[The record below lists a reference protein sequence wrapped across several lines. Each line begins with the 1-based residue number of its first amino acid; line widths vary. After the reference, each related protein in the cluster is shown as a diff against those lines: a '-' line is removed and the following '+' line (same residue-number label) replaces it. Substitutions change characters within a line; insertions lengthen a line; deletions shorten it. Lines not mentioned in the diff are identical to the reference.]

1 MKRKLTIPTLLVAV
15 VALLNSCSPAPDA
28 LDVAFG
34 ELDKAI
40 AMRQHY
46 SQLKEERI
54 AFERERITNHT
65 LPYKEHLATIE
76 LLVGEYNKYQ
86 LDSIIVWLGR
96 GIELAEAEGDR
107 HTADRLTLRNVEY
120 YTMAGF
126 YSEAA
131 SLLASIDTLGMTPE
145 ELRHYYRAA
154 HSHHRELREYSAD
167 PRTKALSARLEQHYI
182 DRLIATE
189 SDTLEQHK
197 LLCTKYS
204 NLSDWE
210 NLSRELEIVLPT
222 LSPNKQEFAYFS
234 YLKAISVGDNRGTRE
249 EYMTHL
255 ARSARA
261 DMVSC
266 TTDHASLCMLSE
278 ILFHLGEVEQAFE
291 YIQIAMQDATF
302 YNSRLRPWQ
311 VAEMLPVIES
321 SYSERMSAR
330 NTSLYVA
337 TGITALLLVVI
348 LIVLIQKSK
357 QNRQIRQTK
366 AQLEAMNTTLSDY
379 VARLSAQNEVEH
391 SLAAELSEANTVKE
405 QYIGLFLVICSNYID
420 LLKSYHKNVRKKLS
434 QGSFEALQAEINK
447 STIIDDAEEEFYT
460 NFDNAFL
467 SLYPTF
473 VEEFNALLKEDGQ
486 IVLKNPRVLNT
497 ELRIFALI
505 KLGITDSSRIAS
517 LLRYSVNTIYNYRAG
532 VKNKSIVA
540 RDDFEDRVRRIGSK
554 VQKMP
559 DERS

>member
-1 MKRKLTIPTLLVAV
+1 MKQNFTISVLFI
-15 VALLNSCSPAPDA
+15 ALSVCCASCSKSSDS
-28 LDVAFG
+28 LDVALA

-40 AMRQHY
+40 AMRPHY

-54 AFERERITNHT
+54 AFERATIANHT
-65 LPYKEHLATIE
+65 LPYSEHIATIE
-76 LLVGEYNKYQ
+76 LLIDEYNKYQ

-96 GIELAEAEGDR
+96 GIELAEAEGDS
-107 HTADRLTLRNVEY
+107 HTADRLRLRNVEY

-131 SLLASIDTLGMTPE
+131 SLLGSIDTLGMTQSD
-145 ELRHYYRAA
+145 LRHYYRAA
-154 HSHHRELREYSAD
+154 HSHHREMREYSAD
-167 PRTKALSARLEQHYI
+167 ANAKALSARLEQHYI
-182 DRLIATE
+182 DRLVATE

-197 LLCTKYS
+197 LLCTKYG
-204 NLSDWE
+204 NLFDWE
-210 NLSRELEIVLPT
+210 NLSRELEIVIPT

-278 ILFHLGEVEQAFE
+278 ILFHLGEVERAFE
-291 YIQIAMQDATF
+291 YIQIAMRDATF

-311 VAEMLPVIES
+311 VATLLPVIEN
-321 SYSERMSAR
+321 SYSNEMESQREDLFIAIIVI
-330 NTSLYVA
+330 SLLWVA
-337 TGITALLLVVI
+337 LVGLLI
-348 LIVLIQKSK
+348 AKSR
-357 QNRQIRQTK
+357 QNRQIEQTK
-366 AQLEAMNTTLSDY
+366 TQLEEMNAKLSEY
-379 VARLSAQNEVEH
+379 IARLSEQNKVEH
-391 SLAAELSEANTVKE
+391 SLAAELSEANAVKE

-434 QGSFEALQAEINK
+434 QGSFEALQAEIKK
-447 STIIDDAEEEFYT
+447 STIIEDAEEEFYA

-473 VEEFNALLKEDGQ
+473 VEEFNALLCEEGQ

-532 VKNKSIVA
+532 VKNKAIVA
-540 RDDFEDRVRRIGSK
+540 RDDFEERVRRIGSK